1 MLKPL
6 KFIKSINFRTKSR
19 FCFVDQVTLSRSYN
33 IKTIIFFFGISST
46 MGTNNNCLLN
56 KRNSSAI
63 LLSSSLSQS
72 SKTPNGILISKNNEN
87 IKNITDN
94 KQTSILHSLLHIFY
108 KAMSSAVH
116 PTNIPGGQY
125 MSFVIRLV
133 EWNLLNNKYSHIC
146 VDAPT
151 SNL

>member
-1 MLKPL
+1 MLKLL

-46 MGTNNNCLLN
+46 TGTNKNCLLN
-56 KRNSSAI
+56 KRNSSGI

-87 IKNITDN
+87 IKNVIN
-94 KQTSILHSLLHIFY
+94 KPQFCTHCRTSFTKPCLLQFILQIYQEVSICPSL
-108 KAMSSAVH
+108 S
-116 PTNIPGGQY
+116 
-125 MSFVIRLV
+125 
-133 EWNLLNNKYSHIC
+133 
-146 VDAPT
+146 D
-151 SNL
+151 